1 MSGDKKVFVIENEF
15 TKRVSLPEKLKKEGF
30 DVQLGSGEGVLGK
43 IVSQKPDLII
53 TCIDKS
59 VAMGQETRFIKELK
73 NKPEL
78 KESEIF
84 VCAENI
90 SVGLEVQLRGLKL
103 NNYFQQD
110 DDTGF
115 LVKSVV
121 TYFNPEEVDM
131 EDPFEYT
138 EPDEPVQAPRA
149 PAPTAAP
156 ESPATPPPPP
166 QTDEERFGDMFGEFS
181 DKVHEQL
188 GDKDGETYYNLGVSY
203 MDMGLHKEAIKEFL
217 LAAKDEQFKL
227 ESTSMMGICMR
238 SLGKSK
244 EAVAMFQQGTKI
256 SKDPVEV
263 MGFRY
268 EIGVTLQ
275 EMGKLKEAFNFLA
288 AVYKADKNYRD
299 TRKKLV
305 EIKSSLQAQKG

>member
-15 TKRVSLPEKLKKEGF
+15 TKKVSLPEKLKKEGF
-30 DVQLGSGEGVLGK
+30 DVQSGGGEGVVGK

-53 TCIDKS
+53 TFVDKN
-59 VAMGQETRFIKELK
+59 AALGKETQFIEELK
-73 NKPEL
+73 SKPEL

-90 SVGLEVQLRGLKL
+90 SVGLEVQLRRLKL

-110 DDTGF
+110 EDTGF

-121 TYFNPEEVDM
+121 TYFNPEQEDM
-131 EDPFEYT
+131 VDPFEYT
-138 EPDEPVQAPRA
+138 EPAEPVYAPQP
-149 PAPTAAP
+149 PAEATVARK
-156 ESPATPPPPP
+156 PAPPPP
-166 QTDEERFGDMFGEFS
+166 QTDEERFGEMFGEFS

-227 ESTSMMGICMR
+227 ESTSMMGICLR
-238 SLGKSK
+238 SLGKLA
-244 EAVAMFQQGTKI
+244 EAISAFQQGTKM
-256 SKDPVEV
+256 SKDPVEI

-268 EIGVTLQ
+268 EIGITLQ

-288 AVYKADKNYRD
+288 AVFKVDKTYRD
-299 TRKKLV
+299 ARKRLV
-305 EIKSSLQAQKG
+305 DIKSSLQAQKG